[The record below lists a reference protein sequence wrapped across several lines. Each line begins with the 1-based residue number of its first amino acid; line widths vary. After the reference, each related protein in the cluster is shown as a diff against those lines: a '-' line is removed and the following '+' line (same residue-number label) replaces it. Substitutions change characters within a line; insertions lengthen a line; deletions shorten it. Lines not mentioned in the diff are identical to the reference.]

1 MVATVP
7 EVESVL
13 HDCIRLLERVDPSYR
28 SMLPSR
34 RTIQATCPDLGLTY
48 HAFWR
53 DGQLSE
59 LHDGPA
65 EGRADIRI
73 TVASDDLMAMAAGE
87 LDVGRAYATDRIRIQ
102 ASMTDLLRLRAVL

>member
-1 MVATVP
+1 MATVP
-7 EVESVL
+7 EVESIL
-13 HDCIRLLERVDPSYR
+13 HDCIRMLERVDPSYR
-28 SMLPSR
+28 GMLPSR

-53 DGQLSE
+53 NGELSE
-59 LHDGPA
+59 LHQGPA
-65 EGRADIRI
+65 DGRADIRI
-73 TVASDDLMAMAAGE
+73 SVSSDDLVAISEGQ